1 MTISSF
7 SHTIQLLILYSKKTQ
22 KQEIVFVPQ
31 SRTKTFTDN
40 IISILQPE
48 LLFLDINVALC
59 FPLEKC
65 TMQHKYT
72 SNLYQKHLLRD

>member
-1 MTISSF
+1 MISPW
-7 SHTIQLLILYSKKTQ
+7 LPLKLYYHK
-22 KQEIVFVPQ
+22 E
-31 SRTKTFTDN
+31 TKTFTDY
-40 IISILQPE
+40 IISSLQPE

-72 SNLYQKHLLRD
+72 SNLYQKHLRD